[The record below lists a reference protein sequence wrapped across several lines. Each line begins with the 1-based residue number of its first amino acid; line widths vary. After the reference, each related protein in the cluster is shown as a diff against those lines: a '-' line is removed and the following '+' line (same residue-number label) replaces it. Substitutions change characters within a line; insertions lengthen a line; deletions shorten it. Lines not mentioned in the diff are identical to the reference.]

1 MPDIAPE
8 NQKFRFLI
16 IPGAFVILLWLVFGF
31 DYLFELDLGRF
42 AVEPRTWNGLLGV
55 LFFPVLH
62 GGLDHIVANS
72 TSILVLLAATRY
84 IFPKIFLHVFAISY
98 ILPGILT
105 WIIGRPA
112 LHLGASGMIYALVVF
127 LFISGVIRVNRY
139 LLAISLLVV
148 FVYGS
153 LFWGLFPL
161 EQGISWEGHLS
172 GAFTGFLLGV
182 LYRKIDPT
190 DEVIE
195 HEPDWGEDENDEN
208 DENEPPF
215 DDWKNEDQKP
225 VNEASPKITITYHYK
240 ENDEPKAP

>member
-1 MPDIAPE
+1 MTDRAPE

-16 IPGAFVILLWLVFGF
+16 LPGAFVVLLWLVFGF
-31 DYLFELDLGRF
+31 DYLFELDLAQY
-42 AVEPRTWNGLLGV
+42 AVEPRTARGLLGV

-84 IFPKIFLHVFAISY
+84 IFPSIFLSVFAVSY
-98 ILPGILT
+98 FLPGLLT

-172 GAFTGFLLGV
+172 GAFTGFLLGIIF
-182 LYRKIDPT
+182 RKVDPT
-190 DEVIE
+190 EEVLE
-195 HEPDWGEDENDEN
+195 HEPDWGEDDE
-208 DENEPPF
+208 EPPF
-215 DDWKNEDQKP
+215 DDWKKDDQEP
-225 VNEASPKITITYHYK
+225 ENVATPQITITYHYK
-240 ENDEPKAP
+240 EKDEPEKP